1 LFTYH
6 TKFIPPHSL
15 ATHTLHR
22 LKSKWVNYQIIDSIS
37 WTLAIEFP
45 SPFSKFVDSLHFL
58 SFDLYIIDCLP
69 GGYLVSVLLWSLVPI
84 ALIIMNYFICEM
96 RILHKTFDFT
106 NKQYFKHRLAQ
117 NLKKEIKNEHFSFV
131 LLLMFTLLPPVVRRQ
146 FIALYCFD
154 LQGEQY
160 LKIDSSIDC
169 NSSSYQL
176 FVIFDVLGIIIYM
189 SIPLIWAT
197 LLYRQRMVL
206 NPPMTDEYV

>member
-1 LFTYH
+1 
-6 TKFIPPHSL
+6 
-15 ATHTLHR
+15 
-22 LKSKWVNYQIIDSIS
+22 
-37 WTLAIEFP
+37 
-45 SPFSKFVDSLHFL
+45 
-58 SFDLYIIDCLP
+58 
-69 GGYLVSVLLWSLVPI
+69 
-84 ALIIMNYFICEM
+84 M

-106 NKQYFKHRLAQ
+106 SKQYLKHRLAQ
-117 NLKKEIKNEHFSFV
+117 NLKKEIKNEHFSFF

-189 SIPLIWAT
+189 SIPLFWAT
-197 LLYRQRMVL
+197 LLYRQRTVL